1 MTILCEILFV
11 IAVLA
16 AAVFLIGVFVY
27 SVIWA
32 ITVNKGAVRRLKRMK
47 NE

>member
-11 IAVLA
+11 IAALA

-32 ITVNKGAVRRLKRMK
+32 ITVNKRAVRRLKRMK

>member
-32 ITVNKGAVRRLKRMK
+32 ITVNKIAIGRLKRMK
-47 NE
+47 NK

>member
-11 IAVLA
+11 IAALA
-16 AAVFLIGVFVY
+16 AAVFLIGVLIY
-27 SVIWA
+27 SVTWA
-32 ITVNKGAVRRLKRMK
+32 ITVNKKAIRRLKRMK